1 MVSGA
6 VTRRR
11 QGRRVTYLRRA
22 LLALLALLCLNA
34 CQPQTPPAATSAPA
48 ASAIPA
54 PPSSPAMTGAAGL
67 GDPLYPELGN
77 GGYDVQHY
85 TIDLS
90 VDVAADTLEGVTTIG
105 ARTTQTLR
113 AFNLDFSGLTIS
125 RVTVNGEPAAYRRQG
140 SELIITPA
148 QPVAASAPL
157 TVTVAYQ
164 GQPQPI
170 RDPGVP
176 FVPLGWQR
184 FGDDLAVVSEP
195 SGAMNWFPSNNHPS
209 DKATFTFRLQV
220 PKPYQAAAN
229 GVLSETHDNG
239 ASVTYVWQMADP
251 MATYLATVHI
261 GRYDVVTTTGP
272 GGVVRRDY
280 FPLGTPDAVKASF
293 APIPEMMQFISERI
307 APYPFAAYGVAL
319 LPVSTGWA
327 LETQTLSTYGG
338 SGAGSAGWDEGEIMH
353 ELAHEWFGNSVSPAT
368 WQDAWLNEGF
378 ATYFQW
384 LWRAQ
389 RDGAEPFDAEVQ
401 QAYRTLA
408 AKQVGPALPQQPA
421 DLFTDATYLRGAWTL
436 HALRLTVGD
445 DTFFDILRA
454 YYRRFA
460 GGSASTADFVAT
472 AVAVS
477 GQPGVEALLRAW
489 LTSPNLPAQPAP

>member
-1 MVSGA
+1 
-6 VTRRR
+6 
-11 QGRRVTYLRRA
+11 
-22 LLALLALLCLNA
+22 
-34 CQPQTPPAATSAPA
+34 
-48 ASAIPA
+48 
-54 PPSSPAMTGAAGL
+54 
-67 GDPLYPELGN
+67 
-77 GGYDVQHY
+77 
-85 TIDLS
+85 
-90 VDVAADTLEGVTTIG
+90 
-105 ARTTQTLR
+105 
-113 AFNLDFSGLTIS
+113 
-125 RVTVNGEPAAYRRQG
+125 
-140 SELIITPA
+140 
-148 QPVAASAPL
+148 
-157 TVTVAYQ
+157 
-164 GQPQPI
+164 
-170 RDPGVP
+170 
-176 FVPLGWQR
+176 
-184 FGDDLAVVSEP
+184 
-195 SGAMNWFPSNNHPS
+195 
-209 DKATFTFRLQV
+209 
-220 PKPYQAAAN
+220 
-229 GVLSETHDNG
+229 
-239 ASVTYVWQMADP
+239 
-251 MATYLATVHI
+251 
-261 GRYDVVTTTGP
+261 
-272 GGVVRRDY
+272 
-280 FPLGTPDAVKASF
+280 
-293 APIPEMMQFISERI
+293 
-307 APYPFAAYGVAL
+307 
-319 LPVSTGWA
+319 
-327 LETQTLSTYGG
+327 
-338 SGAGSAGWDEGEIMH
+338 MH